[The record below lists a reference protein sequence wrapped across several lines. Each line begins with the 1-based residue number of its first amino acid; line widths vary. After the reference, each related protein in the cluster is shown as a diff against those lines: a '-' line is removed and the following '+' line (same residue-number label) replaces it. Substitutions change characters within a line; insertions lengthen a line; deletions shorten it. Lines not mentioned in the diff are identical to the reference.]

1 MLAHWARCTHKFFGF
16 SCQNGALLK
25 CSGAV
30 ALSCVVE
37 RDADSPRS
45 KKAKGVCAL
54 PVRQT
59 CPSDEWGANVCLQG
73 TGCTSTCPYSRAAFL
88 HRLEMTRCDVTPGN
102 AKLGH
107 RSVSVCVLVR
117 LDHVSY

>member
-54 PVRQT
+54 PARNGVYQYV
-59 CPSDEWGANVCLQG
+59 PLF
-73 TGCTSTCPYSRAAFL
+73 SRCFPASP
-88 HRLEMTRCDVTPGN
+88 RND
-102 AKLGH
+102 
-107 RSVSVCVLVR
+107 
-117 LDHVSY
+117 